1 MSPDSN
7 QKTMPNI
14 LIVIAPQ
21 GYQDFEYEEPKKV
34 LEKKGHT
41 VTTASTTQ
49 IATGSLGGQTQTDL
63 LITEVNPSD
72 YNAIAF
78 IGGPGSQLYFQNQT
92 AHNLAKAFYQA
103 GKLTCAICAA
113 PIILANAGLLEDKI
127 STCYEGG
134 AQQIIAK
141 GAKYT
146 GNQIE
151 KDGNIITA
159 SGPPAAKKFG
169 KVIAKNL

>member
-1 MSPDSN
+1 MA
-7 QKTMPNI
+7 NI
-14 LIVIAPQ
+14 LMVIAPQ

-34 LEKKGHT
+34 LEKKGHK
-41 VTTASTTQ
+41 VTTASTTKT
-49 IATGSLGGQTQTDL
+49 ATGSLGGQTQVDIM
-63 LITEVNPSD
+63 ITEANPENYD
-72 YNAIAF
+72 AIAF
-78 IGGPGSQLYFQNQT
+78 IGGPGCQIYFQNET
-92 AHNLAKAFYQA
+92 AHNLAREFNSA

-113 PIILANAGLLEDKI
+113 PIILANAGLLEGKI

-134 AQQIIAK
+134 SQQIISK

-146 GNQIE
+146 GGSIE

-169 KVIAKNL
+169 KMIAKNL